1 MTGVALAALFA
12 FLHHLSAFLLFAA
25 LMLELVLLRGALT
38 VESGRKLLLAD
49 MIYGISA
56 GVLLVVGLGRV
67 FHFEKGAYYYFHNW
81 AFHTKL
87 TLFVLVG
94 LISIIPTREILRW
107 RPSLKAG
114 QVPSVTPEKLKSMRS
129 VIHFELIGV
138 VLIMLM
144 AALMAKGVGV

>member
-1 MTGVALAALFA
+1 MALAALFA

-38 VESGRKLLLAD
+38 VESARKVLLAD
-49 MIYGISA
+49 MVYGISA

-67 FHFEKGAYYYFHNW
+67 FHFEKGASYYFHNW

-94 LISIIPTREILRW
+94 LLSIIPTRELLRW
-107 RPSLKAG
+107 RPALKAG
-114 QVPSVTPEKLKSMRS
+114 QVPTVASEKIKRMRT
-129 VIHFELIGV
+129 VIHVELTAV
-138 VLIMLM
+138 VLILLM
-144 AALMAKGVGV
+144 AALMAKGIGA

>member
-1 MTGVALAALFA
+1 MAMAALFA

-38 VESGRKLLLAD
+38 VESARKIVLAD
-49 MIYGISA
+49 AISGMSA
-56 GVLLVVGLGRV
+56 VVLLVVGLGRV

-87 TLFVLVG
+87 TLFVLVA
-94 LISIIPTREILRW
+94 LLSIIPTRELLRW
-107 RPSLKAG
+107 RSSLRVG
-114 QVPSVTPEKLKSMRS
+114 QVPAVTPEKLKSFRAI
-129 VIHFELIGV
+129 VHFELIGV

-144 AALMAKGVGV
+144 AALMAKGIGVTG